1 MAYQSI
7 RILLVGSDPDDRG
20 RIRDLLGGHE
30 VIEAADRQAFEA
42 HLASGGFDLVMVH
55 LDAAELGGT
64 AVIGRVREA
73 APGVPVIILDDVGD
87 GEAAFRAL
95 RQGAADYVPTTQE
108 RLRRLPGIIYAVM
121 ARVQAERAAEEAEA
135 RFRQLA
141 ENAPDIIFRWSY
153 AHGYEY
159 VSPAAAA
166 VIGYTPE
173 EHYADPGLG
182 YRAIHPDDLPIY
194 EGVLSDL
201 ADPEGPR
208 RLCVIRWRHKD
219 GHYVY
224 VEMHMTPIFDERGQL
239 IAIEGINRDISE
251 HVLAKQRLRELSSRI
266 IKVGEEE
273 RQRIARELHDEVG
286 QALMAVKMGLRMAD
300 RALPDEGA
308 EKARDRLANLA
319 GLVDNTIASVRSLS
333 HELRP
338 PLLDE
343 VGLEPALAWLCDS
356 FWQYT
361 GLRVQYSGEMDL
373 PPGFSRDAELAI
385 YRIVQEALTNA
396 ARHAHPS
403 AISVQVICDAPGVV
417 IATVEDDGCGFDVRA
432 VRRSGVPGQ
441 GLGILGMHERADL
454 VGGQLTIESVPGKGT
469 CVCVRI
475 PLQEAPA

>member
-1 MAYQSI
+1 MGYQSI
-7 RILLVGSDPDDRG
+7 RILLVDNDLEERG
-20 RIRDLLGGHE
+20 RIRDQLRGHE
-30 VIEAADRQAFEA
+30 VIEAADHQTFDAL
-42 HLASGGFDLVMVH
+42 LASGGFDLVMVH
-55 LDAAELGGT
+55 LNVPDIGGMG
-64 AVIGRVREA
+64 AIGRIREA
-73 APGVPVIILDDVGD
+73 APGVPVILLDDVSD
-87 GEAAFRAL
+87 GEVAFRAL
-95 RQGAADYVPTTQE
+95 RQGAADYVPTTRE
-108 RLRRLPGIIYAVM
+108 RLQRLPGTIHAVM
-121 ARVQAERAAEEAEA
+121 ARVEAERAAEEAEA

-159 VSPAAAA
+159 VSPAAAV

-208 RLCVIRWRHKD
+208 RLCVIRWRHKN
-219 GHYVY
+219 GHYVH
-224 VEMHMTPIFDERGQL
+224 VEMHMTPIFDARGQL
-239 IAIEGINRDISE
+239 VAIEGINRDISE

-286 QALMAVKMGLRMAD
+286 QALMAVKMGLRMAE
-300 RALPDEGA
+300 RSLPDDGA
-308 EKARDRLANLA
+308 EKARDRLAHLT
-319 GLVDNTIASVRSLS
+319 GLVDDTITSIRVLS
-333 HELRP
+333 HDLRP

-356 FWQYT
+356 FSQHT
-361 GLRVQYSGEMDL
+361 GLPVRYTSDPDL
-373 PPGFSRDAELAI
+373 PTDLSREAELAI

-396 ARHAHPS
+396 ARHAQPTE
-403 AISVQVICDAPGVV
+403 ILVRILRDTEGMVV
-417 IATVEDDGCGFDVRA
+417 ATVEDDGLGFDVQA
-432 VRRSGVPGQ
+432 VRGSGAPGQ

-454 VGGQLTIESVPGKGT
+454 VGGHLTIDSTMGKGT
-469 CVCVRI
+469 RVSVRV
-475 PLQEAPA
+475 PPGETPA